1 MPWRSRQCRTVNTR
15 AKRQNDIVKTVIK
28 VTKSETPNTPEV
40 CPGAGGGGKSRDGS
54 GRNGGRGGGRNGG
67 GRDGGVTGEGRDG
80 GITGEGR
87 DGGGGDGC
95 GGGGGSGGGGAYST
109 WTRTLGKAITKL

>member
-1 MPWRSRQCRTVNTR
+1 MPWRSRQCRTVNTS
-15 AKRQNDIVKTVIK
+15 AKRQKDIVKTVTNA
-28 VTKSETPNTPEV
+28 TKLETPNTSEIS
-40 CPGAGGGGKSRDGS
+40 PGAGGGGKSRGGS
-54 GRNGGRGGGRNGG
+54 GGNGGRGGGRNGG
-67 GRDGGVTGEGRDG
+67 GRDG